1 MHDWSRWNDWRL
13 KYILPTHLQTTLN
26 EVAFMSPAK
35 TIAIEDVPHHA
46 DFRHLAT
53 IANTKIDLRY
63 GTTNNFVGRNLYGDI
78 DCAWLHRDAADA
90 LARAVAWLKTQR
102 DGVSLLILDALRPQ
116 RIQVSLWEALEGTD
130 LHMYLAEP
138 TRGSIHSFGMAVDA
152 TLIDA
157 AGIELDMGTPFDDM
171 TEKSHPAK
179 EAEFIASGELT
190 PAQLANRKLLRDAM
204 QHAGFQS
211 ISTEWWHFDFGD
223 RLKVRRDYARVL

>member
-1 MHDWSRWNDWRL
+1 
-13 KYILPTHLQTTLN
+13 
-26 EVAFMSPAK
+26 MSIAK
-35 TIAIEDVPHHA
+35 TIAIEDVPQHA
-46 DFRHLAT
+46 DFRHLAS

-63 GTTNNFVGRNLYGDI
+63 GTVNNFVGRNLYGEI
-78 DCAWLHRDAADA
+78 DCAWLHRDAANA
-90 LARAVAWLKTQR
+90 LTRAVAWLQTER

-116 RIQVSLWEALEGTD
+116 RIQQSLWDALAGTD

-179 EAEFIASGELT
+179 EEEFIVSGGLT
-190 PAQLANRKLLRDAM
+190 TAQLANRKLLRDAM

-223 RLKVRRDYARVL
+223 RLTVRRDYARVL